1 MRSENKGPK
10 YSSDKN
16 KTLINTENISAGIK
30 NTGGKLKEDF
40 NLLKKSTG
48 KLGKDISAKTSF
60 MDKSCIFIVIGVV
73 FFLFTAIF
81 SINFAAKSK
90 MNTAF
95 DRYFEALDSDLIYNG
110 VYLEE
115 VNIGGLTKEQAV
127 KKGNADYAGRRLE
140 REFTLKYG
148 NYSKD
153 VTYDDL
159 GGEYDIESSVN
170 EAYKL
175 GRSGSKSAR
184 VEYAQNLEDRRE
196 YLVPNFT
203 IDNNKMK
210 TTLEEI
216 AAEVNGSVITNAE
229 MDVDRLMEIFEKY
242 MLTNQS
248 SIDIYIPV
256 KS

>member
-1 MRSENKGPK
+1 MRSRSKEPK
-10 YSSDKN
+10 HSSDKS
-16 KTLINTENISAGIK
+16 KAINTEAVTAGIK
-30 NTGGKLKEDF
+30 NTGKKLKEDISLIK
-40 NLLKKSTG
+40 NSTG
-48 KLGKDISAKTSF
+48 KMGKDISAKTSGINRGY
-60 MDKSCIFIVIGVV
+60 IFLGIGVL
-73 FFLFTAIF
+73 FFLCTAVF
-81 SINFAAKSK
+81 SINFAVNSK

-95 DRYFEALDSDLIYNG
+95 DRYYEALDSDLIYNG
-110 VYLEE
+110 IYLEE

-127 KKGNADYAGRRLE
+127 RKGNNDYAGARLE
-140 REFTLKYG
+140 REFTLVYG
-148 NYSKD
+148 NYSKN

-159 GGEYDIESSVN
+159 GGSYDIESSVN
-170 EAYKL
+170 EAYKI

-184 VEYAQNLEDRRE
+184 VEFAQNLEDTRE

-203 IDNNKMK
+203 IDDDKMR

-216 AAEVNGSVITNAE
+216 ASEVNGSVITNSE

-248 SIDIYIPV
+248 NIDIYIPV